1 MMQVVSAV
9 ESASHWQAKNDLD
22 LKTAVPAIACEW
34 MPGLVVAVMT
44 AVILGPVG
52 ALGTAQLGAYDAA
65 RDSTPRQQRR

>member
-9 ESASHWQAKNDLD
+9 ESASHWQTKSDLD
-22 LKTAVPAIACEW
+22 LKTAVPVAAIACEW

-52 ALGTAQLGAYDAA
+52 ALVGTAQLGA
-65 RDSTPRQQRR
+65 